1 MLQSLHLPHSWSR
14 LTTLASP
21 QSDGLAVLLQLGDE
35 LVTLLHHI
43 RVLLVLVVWS
53 VRLDDTL
60 DAVDGAR
67 NAVCGNELGK
77 VPVYN

>member
-1 MLQSLHLPHSWSR
+1 M
-14 LTTLASP
+14 
-21 QSDGLAVLLQLGDE
+21 QLGDE

-43 RVLLVLVVWS
+43 RVLLVLVVWP
-53 VRLDDTL
+53 VRLYDAL

-77 VPVYN
+77 VPACN